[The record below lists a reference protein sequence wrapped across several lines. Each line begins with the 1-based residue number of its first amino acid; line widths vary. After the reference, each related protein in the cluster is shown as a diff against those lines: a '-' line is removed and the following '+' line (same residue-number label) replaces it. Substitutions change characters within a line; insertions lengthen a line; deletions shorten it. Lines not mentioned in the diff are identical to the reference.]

1 LRTET
6 DDLVHLIA
14 TLPPDLAQAARRL
27 PPEDMI
33 EIVMDLG
40 RVPQARL
47 VDRVEAL
54 SDSPVTESELAHVVA
69 EVGSFTAD
77 NRAGIEGTLHRI
89 ACIRNRLGEVV
100 GLTLRV
106 GRAVFGTIEPVR
118 ELAMAGTGILLL
130 GRPGVGKTTRL
141 REIARVL
148 ADEGGRRVIV
158 IDTSN
163 EIGGDGD
170 IPHPSIGSA
179 RRMQVAQPDHQHSV
193 MIEAVENHT
202 PEVIVIDEIGTAAE
216 TQAARTIAERGV
228 QLIGTAHGTSLENLV
243 ANPTLADLVGG
254 VQTVTLGD
262 DEARLRRSQKTVN
275 ERKRDPT
282 FGAVVEIANRDQ
294 LIVHPDTG
302 RAVDTLLRGVTPNGQ
317 VRDSVTGNT
326 VAASTESHPSREAPE
341 GPLADGRAN
350 EPTQEPE
357 PPPEPVANS
366 PGEGTVRLYAYAI
379 SRESLD
385 KVIRMLPINA
395 RTVSR
400 AERADMIIALRSRR
414 EDNRLQALV
423 DDSDAA
429 LHLVKRN
436 STAQLRRLLTDI
448 FNIIPGEDQDQVD
461 TAARE
466 AEAAAEKARREGY
479 PVALTPYPAAI
490 RRMQHRIAMRYQLVA
505 ESVGSDPHRHL
516 VIQPPEP

>member
-1 LRTET
+1 MHTET
-6 DDLVHLIA
+6 DDLMRLIA
-14 TLPPDLAQAARRL
+14 TLPPALAEAARRL
-27 PPEDMI
+27 PGEELV

-40 RVPQARL
+40 RQPQARL
-47 VDRVEAL
+47 TERVEAL
-54 SDSPVTESELAHVVA
+54 ADNPVTEADLAHVVG
-69 EVGSFTAD
+69 EVGRFTRD

-89 ACIRNRLGEVV
+89 ACIRNRQGEVV

-118 ELAMAGTGILLL
+118 ELVTAGTGVLLL

-148 ADEGGRRVIV
+148 ADEVGRRVIV

-179 RRMQVAQPDHQHSV
+179 RRMQVAQPDQQHGV

-216 TQAARTIAERGV
+216 TEAARTIAERGV

-262 DEARLRRSQKTVN
+262 DEARTRRSQKTVN

-282 FGAVVEIANRDQ
+282 FSAVVEIASRDQ

-302 RAVDTLLRGVTPNGQ
+302 RAVDALLRGVTPRGQ
-317 VRDSVTGNT
+317 VRDSVTGET
-326 VAASTESHPSREAPE
+326 VDAQVGAAVATAVEPHGDE
-341 GPLADGRAN
+341 DNDN
-350 EPTQEPE
+350 EVVA
-357 PPPEPVANS
+357 PPPAPA
-366 PGEGTVRLYAYAI
+366 PGSSGGEKSVRIYGYAI

-385 KVIRMLPINA
+385 KVVRALKLNA

-400 AERADMIIALRSRR
+400 AERADMIIALRARR
-414 EDNRLQALV
+414 EDNRLQGLLA
-423 DDSDAA
+423 DSGAD

-436 STAQLRRLLTDI
+436 STAQIRRVLTDV
-448 FNIIPGEDQDQVD
+448 FNIVPGEDAADVEA
-461 TAARE
+461 AARE
-466 AEAAAEKARREGY
+466 AEAAAEQARRDGQ
-479 PVALTPYPAAI
+479 PVALTPYPAPI
-490 RRMQHRIAMRYQLVA
+490 RRMQHRIAMRHYLVA
-505 ESVGSDPHRHL
+505 ESEGSDPHRHL
-516 VIQPPEP
+516 VIQPPAP